1 MLIPFGAAVIF
12 KPSPTKGHVDKP
24 LPTGQQGIFW
34 GYRFAPGGRWNG
46 EYLVENLE
54 YFAGL
59 GFPAMPSG
67 TLECYHRTSQ
77 SRCVC
82 QAVDLSPFLSNS
94 TTIR

>member
-1 MLIPFGAAVIF
+1 MLIPFGAAAIF

-24 LPTGQQGIFW
+24 LPTGQQGIFL

-59 GFPAMPSG
+59 DFPAMPSG
-67 TLECYHRTSQ
+67 TLECYLHT
-77 SRCVC
+77 
-82 QAVDLSPFLSNS
+82 
-94 TTIR
+94 